1 MSSDLTIQQGQEDLH
16 RAQMQSLVEKPP
28 CQVPGYEM
36 ERHLGSGA
44 FGEVW
49 VAVEKN
55 TNRRV
60 AIKFFSHA
68 RGDWSQLNREVER
81 LAFLSADRYVVQ
93 LLEVGWTSTPPYY
106 VMEYLEHGSL
116 EDRLK
121 QEPYNPIAATA
132 MFREIAQA
140 LVHAHGKGVLHC
152 DLKPA
157 NVLLD
162 EDETPRL
169 ADFGQSRLSHEE
181 TPALGTL
188 FYMAPEQARLDS
200 MPDARWDVYALGAVM
215 YRMLTGHPP
224 YKTPE
229 FEAELE
235 AAHKLEDRLKIYRDL
250 LRKSPLPTGHRH
262 VAGVDKGLADV
273 VDRCLAFSETKRF
286 PNAQAVVDSLNLLAL
301 RKARRPLLL
310 LGALVPAFLLGIT
323 AVIGWIAFSM
333 VVGETERAL
342 VDGSVESN
350 RFAARFVAETAARD
364 VDRRWQ
370 ILETEALR
378 LAPLLAKVG
387 GRTSK
392 ADLDGPERAALQRRV
407 VRAHELHQEVAPA
420 TSWFLVDAAGVQ
432 LARSPVGETIG
443 QRWSHRDYFH
453 GKGEDVPEGNANI
466 RPIEHPHRSAVYESG
481 STRNRTVAFS
491 VPIRSEDEARTVIG
505 VLGMSVPVGGFGE
518 MRSSAED
525 NQPQIAALA
534 DVRPLRDGQDG
545 LLLQHPSL
553 ADEVARRE
561 RGEDVQVQKNF
572 LSTEMRKF
580 AESVREDR
588 LKQILRNGLALAPP
602 PEPSQPAATPAAPSP
617 AAGGTSG
624 AGTSGAGT
632 SGAGTTSPT
641 GKTGGTAPAASSAAT
656 ASATPSATGTTSA
669 ETTASGTASSG
680 TASSGTTASGTAA
693 AGTSA
698 VAATSGGGAAASTV
712 AFAPPTPAQQQSA
725 LAKKRAAQA
734 QGIKNW
740 TTEYED
746 PMAASDPRYA
756 GRWVAVVE
764 PIIVE
769 GRKEFGDTGW
779 VAIVQ
784 ERYESA
790 TGAVS
795 QMRGSLFRLGLVFY
809 GVILVFLTGAWAF
822 LFRVLNDTSRR
833 SVWKRLR
840 AGPLGDSS
848 GTHSSGST
856 GRGGTASSG
865 GLSGSVG
872 SGGSGV
878 LSASAGSEGNASE
891 DLRAAAGPSARN
903 RG

>member
-121 QEPYNPIAATA
+121 QEPYNPAAATA

-215 YRMLTGHPP
+215 YRMLTGQPP

-262 VAGVDKGLADV
+262 IPGVDKGLADV
-273 VDRCLAFSETKRF
+273 VDRCLAFSESKRF

-323 AVIGWIAFSM
+323 AVIGWITFTM
-333 VVGETERAL
+333 VVAETEKAL

-364 VDRRWQ
+364 IDRRWQ

-378 LAPLLAKVG
+378 LAPLLVKVG
-387 GRTSK
+387 GKTGK
-392 ADLDGPERAALQRRV
+392 ADLNTPERAALQRRM
-407 VRAHELHQEVAPA
+407 VRAHEAYQEVAPA
-420 TSWFLVDAAGVQ
+420 TSWFLVDATGMQ

-453 GKGEDVPEGNANI
+453 GKGEDVPEGTKNVA
-466 RPIEHPHRSAVYESG
+466 PIEHPHRSAVYESG

-491 VPIRSEDEARTVIG
+491 VPIRSDDEARTVIG
-505 VLGMSVPVGGFGE
+505 VVGMSVPVGGFGE
-518 MRSSAED
+518 MRSSAEE

-545 LLLQHPSL
+545 LILQHPSL

-561 RGEDVQVQKNF
+561 RGEDVKVQKNF
-572 LSTEMRKF
+572 MSPEMRKF

-588 LKQILRNGLALAPP
+588 LKQIRRNNAPIAMA
-602 PEPSQPAATPAAPSP
+602 PEP
-617 AAGGTSG
+617 
-624 AGTSGAGT
+624 AGTAVGAA
-632 SGAGTTSPT
+632 SVAGTTV
-641 GKTGGTAPAASSAAT
+641 AATTSAAT
-656 ASATPSATGTTSA
+656 SATSAPAISSATPSATGTASA
-669 ETTASGTASSG
+669 GTTAVGTASAG
-680 TASSGTTASGTAA
+680 TASAGTASVGTASVGTASAGTAA
-693 AGTSA
+693 ATTGGAAPAATVA
-698 VAATSGGGAAASTV
+698 VAAA
-712 AFAPPTPAQQQSA
+712 PTPVQQQTA

-795 QMRGSLFRLGLVFY
+795 QMRSSLFRLGIVFY
-809 GVILVFLTGAWAF
+809 GVILLFLTGAWAF

-833 SVWKRLR
+833 SVWKKLR
-840 AGPLGDSS
+840 VGPLGDSS

-856 GRGGTASSG
+856 GRGGTAASG
-865 GLSGSVG
+865 GLSGSAG
-872 SGGSGV
+872 TGGSGV
-878 LSASAGSEGNASE
+878 LSASATSEGGASE

-903 RG
+903 GG